1 MKWLYRIADIANT
14 LLMSVVVLVSVTLML
29 CGVYVLNDI
38 YYTNR
43 TAFVSYDLL
52 KYRPVPHDSSSK
64 EVETLSELKKV
75 NDDAVGWIEMFGTNI
90 NYPIVQGKDDLE
102 YLNKDIFGYS
112 TLSGSI
118 YLAAEN
124 ESNFNDWYNMI
135 YGHHMDNGAMFG
147 DIEKYLDKDYFAAHS
162 EGILQTEKGDY
173 SIKVIACIRTNAYED
188 VVYNVQNSAMQQ
200 YPLLY
205 EYINEHAE
213 NQTDLPETL
222 DGVQILGLSTCS
234 DAITNGRIVLFASV
248 TPWDEPTDGNATV
261 RIAESKKTP
270 DKEKIPLKLIAIG
283 HKVGNGKWAILNL
296 LCVCCTFLTLLPLW
310 SLKRKYGQFS
320 YSKRKINEL
329 EKNGIAEDKVLSDLK
344 HFVKKGRAGVIS
356 EILILIVSGLV
367 FILTEDLQ
375 GRMCIRDKWTGVMI
389 IISASA
395 LTADYIFMRYRGK
408 RPE

>member
-14 LLMSVVVLVSVTLML
+14 LLMTVVVFVSVALML

-38 YYTNR
+38 HYTNR

-64 EVETLSELKKV
+64 EVETLSELRKV

-118 YLAAEN
+118 YLAADN
-124 ESNFNDWYNMI
+124 ESGFNDWYNMI

-147 DIEKYLDKDYFAAHS
+147 DIEKYLDKDYFEAHS
-162 EGILQTEKGDY
+162 EGILQTEHGDY

-188 VVYNVQNSAMQQ
+188 IVYNMQNSAMQQ

-205 EYINEHAE
+205 KYINEHAE

-248 TPWDEPTDGNATV
+248 TPWDEPTDGNAAE

-296 LCVCCTFLTLLPLW
+296 LCVFCTFLTFLPLW

-329 EKNGIAEDKVLSDLK
+329 EKNSNEEDQVLSDLK

-356 EILILIVSGLV
+356 EILILIVSGLT
-367 FILTEDLQ
+367 FILTEDIQ
-375 GRMCIRDKWTGVMI
+375 GRMCIRDKWTGAMI
-389 IISASA
+389 VISAFA
-395 LTADYIFMRYRGK
+395 LAADYIFMRYRGK